1 MSFINLNNFIENLIF
16 NHRRV
21 WLLIFSLLT
30 VPMLYFAMQLRVD
43 AGFSKHLPLT
53 HPYMRVFTQYQQE
66 FGGANRILIALTV
79 EEGDIFTPAFMNTL
93 NAVTDEVFFIPGIDR
108 TQVSSLFTPNVRFV
122 EVVEGGF
129 SGGNVIPADFQPSTE
144 ALAQVRKNVI
154 KSGQLGRLVANDFSG
169 AIVSARLLEINP
181 NTGKRLDYVDVAAQ
195 LETKIRERYQTDKIR
210 IHIIGFAKIIGDIV
224 AGAGAVVFFFGIAF
238 LVTAVLVYLYSRSLR
253 ISLLPLLCSVTAVIW
268 QLGLL
273 TLLGYGI
280 DPLSMLV
287 PFLVFAIGVSH
298 GAQMLNAVRT
308 EVFGTACNGRCEH
321 AARLSFRR
329 LLVPGSVALI
339 SDAVGFLTILW
350 IEIGII
356 RELAITASLG
366 IAVIILTNLFLLP
379 LLLSYVRVDQA
390 YLDKTRN
397 KVRSHAKLWKIL
409 ARFSR
414 RGYARVTLMIAA
426 VLFAYGLWTG
436 AAMKIG
442 DMQRGVPELHADSR
456 YNRDVAIITERFSI
470 GVDVLSVIIETIADG
485 CIDYAVMETID
496 RFTWHMANVEGVQS
510 VTAITTLA
518 KRINAGWNE
527 GSLKWRVLPRNQQ
540 VMVQAVTPI
549 QTASGLLNSDCSV
562 MPALIFSKDHKADT
576 LARIVDAVKAF
587 RDANSFEHIRFR
599 LASGNAGVT
608 AAVNETVKNA
618 QFAIVGYVYAA
629 VIILCL
635 LAFRSWRATVC
646 IILPLA
652 FVSILGYALMSL
664 LDIGLKVATL
674 PVVAL
679 GVGIG
684 VDYGIYL
691 FNRLQSFLREGK
703 SLEQAYFSALES
715 TGSAVLLTG
724 VTLATG
730 TITWVF
736 SPLKFQADI
745 GILLSFLFIV
755 NMLAAIILLPALA
768 SFLFPQRDGLSRDQ
782 SGFTGIWN

>member
-1 MSFINLNNFIENLIF
+1 MNLNNFLENLTF

-21 WLLIFSLLT
+21 WLLIFGLLT

-43 AGFSKHLPLT
+43 AGFSKHLPLN
-53 HPYMRVFTQYQQE
+53 HSYMQVFNQYQPE

-79 EEGDIFTPAFMNTL
+79 AEGDIFTPAFMETL
-93 NAVTDEVFFIPGIDR
+93 KAVTDEVFFIPGIDR

-129 SGGNVIPADFQPSTE
+129 SGGNVIPADFQPSTA
-144 ALAQVRKNVI
+144 ALKQVRKNI
-154 KSGQLGRLVANDFSG
+154 LKSGQLGRLVANDFSG
-169 AIVSARLLEINP
+169 AIVSARLQEINP
-181 NTGKRLDYVDVAAQ
+181 NTGKRLNYVDVAAQ
-195 LETKIRERYQTDKIR
+195 LETKIRQRYQTTKIR
-210 IHIIGFAKIIGDIV
+210 IHIIGFAKTIGDIV
-224 AGAGAVVFFFGIAF
+224 AGAGAVVLFFGIAF
-238 LVTAVLVYLYSRSLR
+238 LITAILVYLYCRSLR
-253 ISLLPLLCSVTAVIW
+253 ITLLPLMCSVIAVIW

-273 TLLGYGI
+273 TMLGYGI

-308 EVFGTACNGRCEH
+308 EAFKYNGHYEP
-321 AARLSFRR
+321 AVRLSFKR
-329 LLVPGSVALI
+329 LLLPGSVALI

-350 IEIGII
+350 IEIEII

-366 IAVIILTNLFLLP
+366 IAVLILTNLFLLP
-379 LLLSYVRVDQA
+379 LLLSYIHVDQA
-390 YLDKTRN
+390 YLDQTKNRVRN
-397 KVRSHAKLWKIL
+397 HAKLWRIL

-414 RGYARVTLMIAA
+414 RRYASVTLLIAV
-426 VLFAYGLWTG
+426 VLFGYGLWMST
-436 AAMKIG
+436 ALKIG
-442 DMQRGVPELHADSR
+442 DLHQGAPELHADSQ

-470 GVDVLSVIIETIADG
+470 GVDVLSVIVETTADG
-485 CIDYAVMETID
+485 CIDYTVMETID
-496 RFTWHMANVEGVQS
+496 RFTWYMTNVEGVQS

-549 QTASGLLNSDCSV
+549 QTSSGLLNSDCSV
-562 MPALIFSKDHKADT
+562 MPVLIFSKDHKADT
-576 LARIVDAVKAF
+576 LARIIDAVKAF
-587 RDANSFEHIRFR
+587 QAANSTVGPIRFR
-599 LASGNAGVT
+599 LASGNAGVM
-608 AAVNETVKNA
+608 AAINETVKNA
-618 QFAIVGYVYAA
+618 QFPIVGYVYTI

-646 IILPLA
+646 IVLPLA
-652 FVSILGYALMSL
+652 FVSVLCYALMSL

-691 FNRLQSFLREGK
+691 FNRLQSFLQAGK
-703 SLEQAYFSALES
+703 SLEEAYFSALES
-715 TGSAVLLTG
+715 TGSAILLTG

-730 TITWVF
+730 TMTWIF

-768 SFLFPQRDGLSRDQ
+768 SFLFTFQKFPKL
-782 SGFTGIWN
+782 N

>member
-1 MSFINLNNFIENLIF
+1 MINNFLEKLIF

-21 WLLIFSLLT
+21 WLFIFGLLT
-30 VPMLYFAMQLRVD
+30 LPMLYFATQLHVD

-93 NAVTDEVFFIPGIDR
+93 KAVTDEVFFIPGIDR
-108 TQVSSLFTPNVRFV
+108 TQVSSLFTPNVGFV

-129 SGGNVIPADFQPSTE
+129 TGGNVIPADFRPSAE
-144 ALAQVRKNVI
+144 ALEQVRKNI
-154 KSGQLGRLVANDFSG
+154 LKSGQLGRLVANDFSG
-169 AIVSARLLEINP
+169 AIVSARLQEINP

-195 LETKIRERYQTDKIR
+195 LETKIRERYQTDKIH

-224 AGAGAVVFFFGIAF
+224 DGAGAVVFFFGIAL
-238 LVTAVLVYLYSRSLR
+238 LVTAFFVYLYSRSLL
-253 ISLLPLLCSVTAVIW
+253 ITLLPLACSVTAVIW

-273 TLLGYGI
+273 TVLGYGI

-298 GAQMLNAVRT
+298 GVQMLNAVRT
-308 EVFGTACNGRCEH
+308 EVFGGDGRCEH

-350 IEIGII
+350 IEIEII

-366 IAVIILTNLFLLP
+366 IAVIILTNLLLLP
-379 LLLSYVRVDQA
+379 LLLSYVRVEQA
-390 YLDKTRN
+390 YPSHTR
-397 KVRSHAKLWKIL
+397 LWKIL

-426 VLFAYGLWTG
+426 VLFAYGLWMG
-436 AAMKIG
+436 AALKIG
-442 DMQRGVPELHADSR
+442 DLHQGVPELHANSQ

-470 GVDVLSVIIETIADG
+470 GVDVLSVIVETVADG
-485 CIDYAVMETID
+485 CIDYTVMETID
-496 RFTWHMANVEGVQS
+496 RLTWHMANVEGVQS

-518 KRINAGWNE
+518 KQINAGWNE

-540 VMVQAVTPI
+540 VMVQAVSPI
-549 QTASGLLNSDCSV
+549 QTSSGLLNFDCSV
-562 MPALIFSKDHKADT
+562 MPVLIFSKDHKADT

-587 RDANSFEHIRFR
+587 QDANSFEHIRFR
-599 LASGNAGVT
+599 LASGNAGVM
-608 AAVNETVKNA
+608 AAVNETVKSA
-618 QFAIVGYVYAA
+618 QFPIVWYVYTA
-629 VIILCL
+629 VIVLCL

-646 IILPLA
+646 IVLPLA
-652 FVSILGYALMSL
+652 FVSVLGYALMSL
-664 LDIGLKVATL
+664 LDIGLKVTTL

-691 FNRLQSFLREGK
+691 FSRLQSFSREGK
-703 SLEQAYFSALES
+703 SLEEAYFSALES

-730 TITWVF
+730 TMTWVF

-768 SFLFPQRDGLSRDQ
+768 NFLFTDRDVGDDIS
-782 SGFTGIWN
+782 TEP